1 MWHILGTHT
10 ITESGI
16 TLYDVQFQNSL
27 DLYKQIR
34 VIFNKIG
41 HTDTGDLQINL
52 KPAREMYGEI
62 RSNTTSAYGFG
73 PRMDDNSSTGTSAD
87 AVNADPGMTQYG
99 LAWSIRG
106 TASVANN
113 YTCGILDFFGGG
125 SNDNPI
131 AMWSFYN
138 PLTSTN
144 YNRYHTGAS
153 YQNTTDASF
162 QGFGIQVQGATDAID
177 HSLGGTFIILGLPR
191 TDYHHKIEGNLPHKN
206 VDGDN

>member
-16 TLYDVQFQNSL
+16 TAYDVQFQNSL

-62 RSNTTSAYGFG
+62 RSNASAAYGFG
-73 PRMDDNSSTGTSAD
+73 PRADDNSSTGTSAD
-87 AVNADPGMTQYG
+87 AISADPGMTQYG
-99 LAWSIRG
+99 LAWAMRG
-106 TASVANN
+106 TASIANN
-113 YTCGILDFFGGG
+113 YSCGILDFFNGG
-125 SNDNPI
+125 SNDNAI

-144 YNRYHTGAS
+144 YNRYHTGSS
-153 YQNTTDASF
+153 YQNAIDSSF
-162 QGFGIQVQGATDAID
+162 NGFGIQVQGATDAFD
-177 HSLGGTFIILGLPR
+177 STLGGTFIILGLPR
-191 TDYHHKIEGNLPHKN
+191 TDYHHKIEGNLPHKD